1 MAETYINI
9 LIAYRNNIEKIIEK
23 DPSHPLSLQIK
34 KETIS
39 VNQFI
44 ESYQTLEKNKR
55 NFDRYTEGLIKS
67 MSPLKSPL
75 YMMSESS
82 SFQFNLEDLEN
93 SHLN

>member
-23 DPSHPLSLQIK
+23 DPSNPISLQIK
-34 KETIS
+34 NETRS

-44 ESYQTLEKNKR
+44 ESYQTLEKNKKK
-55 NFDRYTEGLIKS
+55 FDRYTEGLIKS
-67 MSPLKSPL
+67 MSPIKSPL

-82 SFQFNLEDLEN
+82 SFQFNLEN

>member
-1 MAETYINI
+1 MVEPYINI

-23 DPSHPLSLQIK
+23 DPTHPISLELK

-44 ESYQTLEKNKR
+44 DSYQTLEKNKK

-75 YMMSESS
+75 
-82 SFQFNLEDLEN
+82 FNLDDLEN
-93 SHLN
+93 TYLN